1 MTNDTRLPRHPL
13 DVVAGYDGSPA
24 AAAAVSWAARE
35 AHLRGARL
43 RLITSVH
50 YPAFPLERTL
60 PLSRDAAAPVVR
72 HLETAAD
79 AVCAEGRRLA
89 AKAMDESDITLEQ
102 TTNGPARALIDASQ
116 GAGLVVVG
124 SRGRG
129 GAVSALLGSVS
140 LAVTAHAH
148 CTAVVVP
155 MLDEGRD
162 EEGPVVV
169 GVEGSQPSDVAL
181 MVAADL
187 AARHQRPLM
196 VLSAWQVELT
206 PGLQSL
212 GWDQWD
218 RDMVA
223 KTESRAT
230 ADAERAAAAA
240 RERHPELVVTTQV
253 MERPAGPAL
262 SSASHCAYAVVVGT
276 RGLGGFDRLLL
287 GSVSRSTMHHAGCPV
302 VVARG

>member
-1 MTNDTRLPRHPL
+1 MTNDTRSPEQPL
-13 DVVAGYDGSPA
+13 DVVVGYDGSPA
-24 AAAAVSWAARE
+24 GAAAVSWAARE
-35 AHLRGARL
+35 ARLRGARL
-43 RLITSVH
+43 RLITAVH
-50 YPAFPLERTL
+50 YPVFPVERTL
-60 PLSRDAAAPVVR
+60 PLSRDASAPVVQ
-72 HLETAAD
+72 HLESAAES
-79 AVCAEGRRLA
+79 VCAEGRQLA
-89 AKAMDESDITLEQ
+89 AQTMAESDITVEQ
-102 TTNGPARALIDASQ
+102 TAHGPASALIEASKDA
-116 GAGLVVVG
+116 ALVVVG

-155 MLDEGRD
+155 MPDEGHH
-162 EEGPVVV
+162 EEGVVVV
-169 GVEGSQPSDVAL
+169 GVEGSEPSDIAL
-181 MVAADL
+181 IVAADF

-196 VLSAWQVELT
+196 VLSAWHMELT

-218 RDMVA
+218 RDMVE

-230 ADAERAAAAA
+230 ADAERAAEAA
-240 RERHPELVVTTQV
+240 RERHPELVVSTQV

-262 SSASHCAYAVVVGT
+262 SSASRSAYAVVVGT

-302 VVARG
+302 VVARA